1 MVKVC
6 TKLRRPRVGTAA
18 RVLFVS
24 LPERVRTLRARPLG
38 GRRFVLLA
46 SGRTISML
54 GSAMAPIALAFAV
67 LRLTHSPRDLGLVL
81 AARSVSV
88 VVFLLVGG
96 VISDRLP
103 RHVVMVG
110 SNLVAGASQAAAAAL
125 VLSGTVHVWQLA
137 ALEAVNGASAA
148 FTLPSTSAALPQTVP
163 EEALR
168 RANAVIRIGVN
179 AASILGAAL
188 GGVVVGVAGPGWG
201 IAVDAASF
209 LVAAVLLAGLRLD
222 RAGRGS
228 AEGGQGGSSMLRE
241 LAEGWRE
248 FRSRRWLWAIV
259 VQFCFVN
266 AAYSGIVNVLGPVVA
281 LRHLGGA
288 GSWGIIVAVL
298 GAGLVVG
305 GLVLAW
311 RGVSRM
317 LLAGTVSL
325 FAQVPFLACLA
336 VAAPL
341 PVVAVAA
348 LAAGI

>member
-1 MVKVC
+1 
-6 TKLRRPRVGTAA
+6 
-18 RVLFVS
+18 
-24 LPERVRTLRARPLG
+24 
-38 GRRFVLLA
+38 
-46 SGRTISML
+46 
-54 GSAMAPIALAFAV
+54 
-67 LRLTHSPRDLGLVL
+67 
-81 AARSVSV
+81 
-88 VVFLLVGG
+88 
-96 VISDRLP
+96 
-103 RHVVMVG
+103 MVG

-188 GGVVVGVAGPGWG
+188 GGVVVAVAGPGWG

-209 LVAAVLLAGLRLD
+209 LVAAVLLGGLRLD
-222 RAGRGS
+222 RAERGS

-248 FRSRRWLWAIV
+248 FRSRRWLWTIV

-266 AAYSGIVNVLGPVVA
+266 AAYSGIVDVLGPVVA

-348 LAAGI
+348 LAAGIGLEVFEVNWNLTMQQEIPADRLSRVYSYDALGSFAFIPIGQTVAGIVQAVLGVGDTIWAGASVIVLATVAVLFVPEVRTLRARQAPASADAVAP